1 MRETSVPHPTQKSD
15 RRRFPRHELYNAIW
29 VELRVAMSGAA
40 PAMLLTRGQ
49 LSDISYGG
57 LRCDID
63 LEVPIGTHVDVCF
76 AESPRGAVV
85 PPSVDARV
93 VRTVSVG
100 GVPDQIAIAFAK
112 PLEKLETGLLDPAYP
127 APSLRGRTAAARRA
141 SWADEPQIFPTFAT
155 GSLL

>member
-1 MRETSVPHPTQKSD
+1 VRHPTQESD
-15 RRRFPRHELYNAIW
+15 RRRFPRHELNNAIW

-49 LSDISYGG
+49 ISDISHGG

-63 LEVPIGTHVDVCF
+63 LEVPVGTHVDVCF
-76 AESPRGAVV
+76 AESPSGAVV
-85 PPSVDARV
+85 PPSIDGRV

-100 GVPDQIAIAFAK
+100 GVPDQVAIAFAE
-112 PLEKLETGLLDPAYP
+112 PLEKLDTQLLDPVD
-127 APSLRGRTAAARRA
+127 PSLRGRTAAARRA